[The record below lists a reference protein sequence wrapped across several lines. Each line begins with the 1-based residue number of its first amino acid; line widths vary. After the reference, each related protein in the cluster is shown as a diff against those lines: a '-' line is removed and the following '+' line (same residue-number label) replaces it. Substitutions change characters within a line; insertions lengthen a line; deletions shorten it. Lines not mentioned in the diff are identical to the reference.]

1 MNVTDG
7 TTTYI
12 TKPRKKEMLYSMP
25 ILVNKEMFTYREDR
39 KKSFI
44 QTKNTSKPF

>member
-25 ILVNKEMFTYREDR
+25 ILVNKEMFTYRGRQKEEFHSN
-39 KKSFI
+39 KEYI
-44 QTKNTSKPF
+44 